1 MSNVNNVNN
10 FFVSKVY
17 RGISCTTALPI
28 TFTIVAN
35 RMFDELD
42 FNFYSKILANVCLA
56 PFIIAGSAYS
66 LALGLAVAAVAALTH
81 AIALAVAGVM
91 DLFTAPDAPD
101 DGERNESIIPG
112 SL

>member
-17 RGISCTTALPI
+17 PGIGYTTALPI
-28 TFTIVAN
+28 TFTVVAN
-35 RMFDELD
+35 EVFNELH

-91 DLFTAPDAPD
+91 DLCTAPDQQD
-101 DGERNESIIPG
+101 
-112 SL
+112 SLDSFNLATNQ